1 MLIITNFVLFRFEKY
16 KVGITTI
23 ADAILHFTFLFLF
36 LFLIDLIATS
46 VSVPINNAKS
56 IDKREDRS
64 FSS

>member
-23 ADAILHFTFLFLF
+23 ADAILHFTFLL
-36 LFLIDLIATS
+36 LFLIRLNCYKCECS
-46 VSVPINNAKS
+46 INNAKS